1 MREIIRRVESITQE
15 IRKKKREIE
24 ELEELIREREE
35 EKRGKWEK
43 LDELRGKIDAIIEEI
58 KNTDAYK
65 RLINSFNK
73 VEDLYRQ
80 LIDSEYNAGKIFNYL
95 SPFAYT
101 RKIVP
106 LYRRYLVI
114 SRKVYLAPE
123 YHGVVQ
129 KRRPSP
135 RELFRTIV
143 EHGDVVIPNVRRSI
157 RDDLAELCE
166 LGKKLTAE
174 ISKEIKIIRFGYGFE
189 LGERLAARIPEAKI
203 SHVREF
209 RIWELDEFQGILDCE
224 AYVGISLLGHS
235 YSELLLH
242 RRSSRGHFFVK
253 RTIHELLNTH
263 KWDRLH
269 RFLCPC
275 EVYDVLAEMY
285 EELYKKFSIKKEKC
299 DKIIEEMKKVA
310 APYILSEE
318 DGGRQDK
325 NG

>member
-1 MREIIRRVESITQE
+1 MREIIRRVEGLTQE
-15 IRKKKREIE
+15 MRKKKREIE
-24 ELEELIREREE
+24 ELEELIRRKKGELE
-35 EKRGKWEK
+35 
-43 LDELRGKIDAIIEEI
+43 ELRGEIDTIIREI

-65 RLINSFNK
+65 RFITSFNK
-73 VEDLYRQ
+73 VKDLYWQ
-80 LIDSEYNAGKIFNYL
+80 LINSEYNAGKIFNYL

-123 YHGVVQ
+123 YHGVVR

-143 EHGDVVIPNVRRSI
+143 EYGDVVIPNVRRSI

-174 ISKEIKIIRFGYGFE
+174 ISERIIIIRFGYGFE
-189 LGERLAARIPEAKI
+189 LGKRIAARIPEAKI
-203 SHVREF
+203 SHVRKF

-224 AYVGISLLGHS
+224 AYDGISLHGPRS
-235 YSELLLH
+235 YSELYL
-242 RRSSRGHFFVK
+242 SRGNPPEFVK
-253 RTIHELLNTH
+253 ITTHKLLNTH
-263 KWDRLH
+263 KWDNI
-269 RFLCPC
+269 FLCPC

-318 DGGRQDK
+318 DEGRQDK

>member
-35 EKRGKWEK
+35 EKREKWEK

-101 RKIVP
+101 RKLIP
-106 LYRRYLVI
+106 LYRVGYLVI

-209 RIWELDEFQGILDCE
+209 RIWKLANFREFLIVRHMLESLFLVILTLSFFYIEDPPE
-224 AYVGISLLGHS
+224 DTSL
-235 YSELLLH
+235 
-242 RRSSRGHFFVK
+242 
-253 RTIHELLNTH
+253 
-263 KWDRLH
+263 
-269 RFLCPC
+269 
-275 EVYDVLAEMY
+275 
-285 EELYKKFSIKKEKC
+285 
-299 DKIIEEMKKVA
+299 
-310 APYILSEE
+310 
-318 DGGRQDK
+318 
-325 NG
+325 